1 MSVKLIALALFI
13 NTVYTVYMR
22 NINKKE
28 INILLTP
35 RQHSVI
41 AKLKETGINMSSL
54 SRLAIRKFGASDL
67 REDTG
72 DGAKSKRVVIY
83 LEGDDID
90 TLDTIAAREGITK
103 SETLRRLLAAYLSVN
118 EQALNQ
124 LF

>member
-1 MSVKLIALALFI
+1 
-13 NTVYTVYMR
+13 MR

-35 RQHSVI
+35 RQHSII

-54 SRLAIRKFGASDL
+54 SRLAIRKFGEASL
-67 REDTG
+67 EEKFS

-83 LEGDDID
+83 LDSEDID
-90 TLDTIAAREGITK
+90 KLETIATRESITK
-103 SETLRRLLAAYLSVN
+103 SESLRRLLAIYLEVN
-118 EQALNQ
+118 EDALNQ